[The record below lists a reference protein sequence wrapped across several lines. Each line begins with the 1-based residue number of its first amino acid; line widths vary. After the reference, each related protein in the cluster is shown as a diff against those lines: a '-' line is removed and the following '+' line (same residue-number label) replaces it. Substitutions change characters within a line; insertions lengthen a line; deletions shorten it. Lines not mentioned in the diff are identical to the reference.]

1 MCVCVCVCVCLHVLY
16 VLSFLCVCCLCL
28 YVLFFVCLYVLLY
41 VFYLYMFMFDN
52 ISGSLPQVFN
62 VNVEVMFQM
71 LFTDSEF
78 MREFMKSRNVTSE

>member
-1 MCVCVCVCVCLHVLY
+1 MLLY
-16 VLSFLCVCCLCL
+16 VLSFLCVCWVYL
-28 YVLFFVCLYVLLY
+28 YVLFFYLYVY
-41 VFYLYMFMFDN
+41 KYIDVFYICVCSCSTIFL
-52 ISGSLPQVFN
+52 GSLPQVFN